1 MTEEQPV
8 ETLSRWSDSG
18 AMWRVLR
25 RTPTSITVSL
35 RRCDDGEE
43 VDRLTSSDPDLLTW
57 IGDRSSSED
66 RPDQRTTPTGTLP
79 MESLCNQLSG

>member
-8 ETLSRWSDSG
+8 ETLSRWSGSG
-18 AMWRVLR
+18 AMWRVLH

-43 VDRLTSSDPDLLTW
+43 VDRLTSSDPDLLAW

-66 RPDQRTTPTGTLP
+66 RPDERTAPDGTLSV
-79 MESLCNQLSG
+79 ESLCDQLSG